1 MKKLFLA
8 AVMMIGFAG
17 ISFAQ
22 TAKPATTDKAA
33 SKKEVKKP
41 ATTSA
46 AKPAATATPATKPA
60 AKTAPATAAKPASK
74 EVVLKKD
81 GTPDKRYKNTP
92 KASGPTKKDG
102 TPDKRYKENKK
113 P

>member
-8 AVMMIGFAG
+8 AVMMTAFASF
-17 ISFAQ
+17 SFAQ
-22 TAKPATTDKAA
+22 TKPAATDKAA
-33 SKKEVKKP
+33 SKKEVKKTATAAP
-41 ATTSA
+41 VAATTATTTAKPA
-46 AKPAATATPATKPA
+46 AKPAA
-60 AKTAPATAAKPASK
+60 AAKPTASK

-81 GTPDKRYKNTP
+81 GTPDKRYKTAP
-92 KASGPTKKDG
+92 KAAGPTKKDG

>member
-22 TAKPATTDKAA
+22 TAKPADTKA
-33 SKKEVKKP
+33 K
-41 ATTSA
+41 
-46 AKPAATATPATKPA
+46 KPAATSATKSTVAATPATTPATKPA
-60 AKTAPATAAKPASK
+60 AKASPATAAKPVASK
-74 EVVLKKD
+74 DVVLKKD
-81 GTPDKRYKNTP
+81 GTPDKRYKAAP
-92 KASGPTKKDG
+92 KTTGPTKKDG
-102 TPDKRYKENKK
+102 TPDKRFKENKK

>member
-22 TAKPATTDKAA
+22 TAKPADTKA
-33 SKKEVKKP
+33 KKP
-41 ATTSA
+41 VATSA
-46 AKPAATATPATKPA
+46 AKSTVAVTPATKPA
-60 AKTAPATAAKPASK
+60 AKAAPATATKHVASK
-74 EVVLKKD
+74 DVVLKKD
-81 GTPDKRYKNTP
+81 GTPDKRYKAAP
-92 KASGPTKKDG
+92 KTTGPTKKDG
-102 TPDKRYKENKK
+102 TPDKRFKENKK